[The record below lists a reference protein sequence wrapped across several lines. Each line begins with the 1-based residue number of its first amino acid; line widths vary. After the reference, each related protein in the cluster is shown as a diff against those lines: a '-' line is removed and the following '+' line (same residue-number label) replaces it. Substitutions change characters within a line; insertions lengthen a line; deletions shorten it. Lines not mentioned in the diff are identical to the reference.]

1 MLPFHTLFSI
11 EALRLGLRRGRRG
24 KIFVNWTKVEALES
38 NFEKGADRDISGSTM
53 AVETITVK
61 TLRVKL
67 KLFRLVLFF
76 PNSIQHFISTILV
89 CNIQLKVLKLYSL
102 HILNISFQYSA
113 ENAKTVLI
121 VYPKH

>member
-1 MLPFHTLFSI
+1 M
-11 EALRLGLRRGRRG
+11 
-24 KIFVNWTKVEALES
+24 NWTKVEALES